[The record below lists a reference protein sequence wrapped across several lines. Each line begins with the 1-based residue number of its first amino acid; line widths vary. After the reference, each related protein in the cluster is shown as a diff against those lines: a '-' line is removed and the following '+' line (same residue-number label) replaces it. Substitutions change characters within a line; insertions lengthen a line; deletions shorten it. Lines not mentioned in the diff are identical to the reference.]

1 MPLTA
6 TVHPPAKPTSGMS
19 LLEVIL
25 AIAVAGFVLAAAVSM
40 LVSISSIWAER
51 AERHFFVDHVDGVTE
66 FINATFST
74 AGLKIA
80 TDGSNS
86 DSQVEDGTK
95 GDLENNESPTASPK
109 ISVPTNSQSSSNTD
123 SSSSSLIHTDD
134 EPIRWAHPPGFSKSK
149 DPLLHFE
156 LPKAPPL
163 LVGLENAPLLGLSVF
178 LYFDQNEGLSLLWYS
193 KLQEETEATSDLRR
207 SLISSLVTAIDYIYW
222 DERFEKWETEDT
234 SKEGDGIDQY
244 LLPRFIKLTFEYE
257 GVTQER
263 TFAIPVPIKSALI
276 Y

>member
-6 TVHPPAKPTSGMS
+6 TVHPPAKSTSGMS

-51 AERHFFVDHVDGVTE
+51 AERHFFVDHIDGVTE
-66 FINATFST
+66 FLNATFST

-80 TDGSNS
+80 TDDGNN
-86 DSQVEDGTK
+86 DSQAEDSTN
-95 GDLENNESPTASPK
+95 GDLEDNESPTASPR
-109 ISVPTNSQSSSNTD
+109 ISVPTSSQSISNTD

-134 EPIRWAHPPGFSKSK
+134 EPIRWAHPPGFSENK

-163 LVGLENAPLLGLSVF
+163 LV
-178 LYFDQNEGLSLLWYS
+178 
-193 KLQEETEATSDLRR
+193 
-207 SLISSLVTAIDYIYW
+207 
-222 DERFEKWETEDT
+222 
-234 SKEGDGIDQY
+234 
-244 LLPRFIKLTFEYE
+244 
-257 GVTQER
+257 
-263 TFAIPVPIKSALI
+263 
-276 Y
+276 

>member
-6 TVHPPAKPTSGMS
+6 TVHPPAKSTSGMS

-40 LVSISSIWAER
+40 LVSISRIWAER
-51 AERHFFVDHVDGVTE
+51 AERHFFVDHIDGVTE
-66 FINATFST
+66 FLNATFST

-80 TDGSNS
+80 TDDSNN
-86 DSQVEDGTK
+86 DSQAEDSAK
-95 GDLENNESPTASPK
+95 GDLKDNESPTASPK
-109 ISVPTNSQSSSNTD
+109 ISVPTNSQSSSSTD

-134 EPIRWAHPPGFSKSK
+134 EPIRWAHPPGFSKNK

-163 LVGLENAPLLGLSVF
+163 LVGLENAPLLGLNVF

-207 SLISSLVTAIDYIYW
+207 TLISSLVTAIDYIYW
-222 DERFEKWETEDT
+222 DERFDKWETEDT
-234 SKEGDGIDQY
+234 PKEGDGIDQY

>member
-6 TVHPPAKPTSGMS
+6 TVHPPAKSTSGMS

-40 LVSISSIWAER
+40 LVSISSIWAGR
-51 AERHFFVDHVDGVTE
+51 AERHFFVDHIDGVTE
-66 FINATFST
+66 FLNATFST

-80 TDGSNS
+80 TDDSNN
-86 DSQVEDGTK
+86 DSQAEDSTN
-95 GDLENNESPTASPK
+95 GDLEDNESPTASPK
-109 ISVPTNSQSSSNTD
+109 ISVPANSQSSSSTD

-163 LVGLENAPLLGLSVF
+163 LVGLENAPLLGLSLF

-193 KLQEETEATSDLRR
+193 KLQEETQATSDLRR
-207 SLISSLVTAIDYIYW
+207 TLISSLVTAIDYIYW

-234 SKEGDGIDQY
+234 PKEGDGIDQY

>member
-6 TVHPPAKPTSGMS
+6 TVHPPAKSTSGMS

-51 AERHFFVDHVDGVTE
+51 AERHFFVDHIDGVTE
-66 FINATFST
+66 FLNATFST

-80 TDGSNS
+80 TDDGNN
-86 DSQVEDGTK
+86 DSQAEDSTN
-95 GDLENNESPTASPK
+95 GDLEDNESPTASPR
-109 ISVPTNSQSSSNTD
+109 ISVPTSSQSSSNTD

-134 EPIRWAHPPGFSKSK
+134 EPIRWAHPPGFSENK

-163 LVGLENAPLLGLSVF
+163 LVGLENAPLLGLNVF

-207 SLISSLVTAIDYIYW
+207 TLISSLVTAIDYIYW
-222 DERFEKWETEDT
+222 DERFDKWETEDT
-234 SKEGDGIDQY
+234 PKEGDGIDQY

>member
-1 MPLTA
+1 
-6 TVHPPAKPTSGMS
+6 MS

-40 LVSISSIWAER
+40 LVSISIIWAER
-51 AERHFFVDHVDGVTE
+51 AERHFFVDHIDGVTE
-66 FINATFST
+66 FLNATFST

-80 TDGSNS
+80 TDDGNN
-86 DSQVEDGTK
+86 DSQAEDSTN
-95 GDLENNESPTASPK
+95 GDLEDNESPTASPR
-109 ISVPTNSQSSSNTD
+109 ISVPTSSQSSSNTD

-134 EPIRWAHPPGFSKSK
+134 EPIRWAHPPGFSENK

-163 LVGLENAPLLGLSVF
+163 LVGLENAPLLGLNVF

-207 SLISSLVTAIDYIYW
+207 TLISSLVTAIDYIYW
-222 DERFEKWETEDT
+222 DERFDKWETEDT
-234 SKEGDGIDQY
+234 PKEGDGIDQY

>member
-66 FINATFST
+66 FLSATFST

-80 TDGSNS
+80 TDNSNN
-86 DSQVEDGTK
+86 DSQAEDGTK
-95 GDLENNESPTASPK
+95 GDREDNESPTASPK
-109 ISVPTNSQSSSNTD
+109 ISVPTNSQSSSSTD

-163 LVGLENAPLLGLSVF
+163 LVGLENAPLLELNVF

-207 SLISSLVTAIDYIYW
+207 SLISSLVTAIDCIYW